1 MTFVDYMKRDAETAT
16 GELERYSPL
25 KDLVVRGGCSRA
37 DIYIYLCLFLFTLV
51 LYVPTPGN
59 SFNHGHIRIYS

>member
-1 MTFVDYMKRDAETAT
+1 MTFVDCMKRDAETVA

-25 KDLVVRGGCSRA
+25 KDLAVRGGCSRA

-51 LYVPTPGN
+51 LLYMK
-59 SFNHGHIRIYS
+59 